1 MARAGSRVLPAA
13 FAALALAGIS
23 WFPGCFVPA
32 VDRRAV
38 IAAAAAAAVAGQ
50 QEQAEAA
57 QARFSVFGFDG
68 SGKGAVSD
76 AYQQIDP
83 DAVSPYSHFSNPKLS
98 DYTNDKNL
106 QEKILTRNKA
116 RVVEY
121 VKMLDKVPELIKAK
135 RSSDLQG
142 LLTTKLYSLREV
154 MEYVTTQG
162 APSANGEG
170 YRNENAAG
178 KKEAKLF
185 FQDLADLGVAGRERN
200 WDWATESYEKSKGS
214 FQTWM
219 SMVDL

>member
-76 AYQQIDP
+76 VYQQIDA
-83 DAVSPYSHFSNPKLS
+83 DAVSPYSQFSNPKNS

-106 QEKILTRNKA
+106 QQKILERNKA
-116 RVVEY
+116 KVVEY
-121 VKMLDKVPELIKAK
+121 VKVLDKVPELIKTK
-135 RSSDLQG
+135 QSENLKS

-154 MEYVTTQG
+154 MEYVTTKG
-162 APSANGEG
+162 TPY
-170 YRNENAAG
+170 YRKEDAAG
-178 KKEAKLF
+178 RKEAKEF
-185 FQDLADLGVAGRERN
+185 FQYLSDLGVAGRERN
-200 WDWATESYEKSKGS
+200 WEWATESYEKSKDS
-214 FQTWM
+214 FKAWM
-219 SMVDL
+219 TMVDL